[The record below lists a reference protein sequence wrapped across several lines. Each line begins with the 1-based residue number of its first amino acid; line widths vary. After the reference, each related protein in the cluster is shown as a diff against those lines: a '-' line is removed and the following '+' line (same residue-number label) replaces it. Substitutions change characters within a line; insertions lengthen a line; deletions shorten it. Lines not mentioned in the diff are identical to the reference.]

1 MRQTDKREL
10 QHEHGMCNEWLESI
24 SAMRV
29 PACVCMCVCVESI
42 KQSYVVMMAT
52 NARECA
58 SAWATSGQITVL
70 ATVGGTRIMGM
81 DKAQGTRDAP

>member
-1 MRQTDKREL
+1 M
-10 QHEHGMCNEWLESI
+10 
-24 SAMRV
+24 
-29 PACVCMCVCVESI
+29 CVESI

>member
-1 MRQTDKREL
+1 MSME
-10 QHEHGMCNEWLESI
+10 C
-24 SAMRV
+24 AMNGSSQSQL
-29 PACVCMCVCVESI
+29 CVCLHVCVPVCVESI

-81 DKAQGTRDAP
+81 DKAQGTRDAPLRYQ

>member
-1 MRQTDKREL
+1 
-10 QHEHGMCNEWLESI
+10 MCNEWLESI

-29 PACVCMCVCVESI
+29 PACVYACVCVSVCVESI

-81 DKAQGTRDAP
+81 DKVKGTRDAP

>member
-1 MRQTDKREL
+1 MSME
-10 QHEHGMCNEWLESI
+10 C
-24 SAMRV
+24 AMNGSSQSQLCVCLRV
-29 PACVCMCVCVESI
+29 CVPVCVCACVCVCVESI

-81 DKAQGTRDAP
+81 DKVKGTRDAP